1 MREHV
6 CVCTCVHVCMHVF
19 MCGLWVHVYVCMR
32 GCVLFDFIL
41 PASHSVVSSSVNNLS
56 ADLSQPTRTR
66 EMKDTPT
73 LELVLPSTS
82 LSEQVPSAT
91 LPDLPIPSPGSQ
103 TESKMVSSSSPT
115 TAVLFTSRS
124 VGMDIESLA
133 VITPSSSLPSS
144 FLVDGEDVVSSSSAI
159 EVDASLL
166 VSSSEMTSSTKDVS
180 PTPLPGVCACACVC
194 VCVRVCVR
202 VCMRVFMCGLGMHV
216 CVCMRGCVQPFPFF
230 RIKVSQISN
239 VDTLVFFD

>member
-1 MREHV
+1 MRTCV
-6 CVCTCVHVCMHVF
+6 CVCVHVCMRVF

-41 PASHSVVSSSVNNLS
+41 PASHSVMSSSVNSLS

-73 LELVLPSTS
+73 FELVLPSIS

-91 LPDLPIPSPGSQ
+91 LPDLPISSPGSQ

-144 FLVDGEDVVSSSSAI
+144 FLVDSEDVVSSSSAI

-180 PTPLPGVCACACVC
+180 PTPLPGV
-194 VCVRVCVR
+194 R
-202 VCMRVFMCGLGMHV
+202 
-216 CVCMRGCVQPFPFF
+216 
-230 RIKVSQISN
+230 
-239 VDTLVFFD
+239 T

>member
-1 MREHV
+1 M
-6 CVCTCVHVCMHVF
+6 
-19 MCGLWVHVYVCMR
+19 HVYVCVR

-56 ADLSQPTRTR
+56 ADLSQPTRTG

-73 LELVLPSTS
+73 FELVLPSTS
-82 LSEQVPSAT
+82 LSEQAPSAA
-91 LPDLPIPSPGSQ
+91 LPDLPTPSPGSQ

-115 TAVLFTSRS
+115 TPVLFTSRS
-124 VGMDIESLA
+124 VEMDIESLA

-144 FLVDGEDVVSSSSAI
+144 FLVDSEDVVSSSSAI

-180 PTPLPGVCACACVC
+180 PTPLPGVCACAR

-202 VCMRVFMCGLGMHV
+202 VCACVYACVYVWIGDACVRIHERVCTALSLF
-216 CVCMRGCVQPFPFF
+216 Q
-230 RIKVSQISN
+230 
-239 VDTLVFFD
+239 D